1 MRPKR
6 GAQPRF
12 GCTIMNVSSTPKRK
26 ALFIVSQVGQ
36 VRRAQELAKKLGI
49 NGASLAILYTK
60 KNPQMPIVT
69 AAVADTYVFADI
81 RKVEI
86 HPASNDLSSLAARR
100 ARTTYKELLSEV
112 QPDDLF
118 VCSFERHY
126 AILCDEARKRGAK
139 LSLYEEGTAIYK
151 YSVDGFST
159 FTPHTLVSSA
169 KTIYNRVW
177 KKQPI
182 TKYLLQPIAV
192 ALHQVAI
199 IPKLIGLTFWEIYK
213 TPQIQKLVL
222 ETSEPEFLAGWR
234 NFDAVYASNP
244 SVLANHFKSQRYV
257 EASPEFDDPGIIKE
271 AIRVSFEFE
280 IDEETAIFA
289 TQPYAVDA
297 SAMSS
302 ALIDVLRQ
310 VSEKAGMRVLIKLHP
325 REKPSNINAYRSAIA
340 KLGLDETIRLMEG
353 VEVPAEYLVIYSDC
367 PAVISISSSTLMY
380 APKHKQMRSISVG
393 RSLCRVLRQS
403 GIRGPGLEQIED
415 HIKILDPIKYI
426 EHM

>member
-1 MRPKR
+1 
-6 GAQPRF
+6 
-12 GCTIMNVSSTPKRK
+12 MNVSSTPKRK

-36 VRRAQELAKKLGI
+36 ARRAQELAKQLSI

-69 AAVADTYVFADI
+69 AAIADPYIFPDV

-86 HPASNDLSSLAARR
+86 HPASNDLSALAAKR
-100 ARTTYKELLSEV
+100 ARATYKSLLAEV
-112 QPDDLF
+112 QPDDMF

-126 AILCDEARKRGAK
+126 AVLCDEALKRGTK

-151 YSVDGFST
+151 HSVDGFST
-159 FTPHTLVSSA
+159 FTPHTFASSA
-169 KTIYNRVW
+169 NTIYNRVW

-182 TKYLLQPIAV
+182 TKYLLAPIAV
-192 ALHQVAI
+192 ALHQVAT

-222 ETSEPEFLAGWR
+222 KRAEPEFLAGWR
-234 NFDAVYASNP
+234 EFDAVYASNP
-244 SVLANHFKSQRYV
+244 AVLAKHFKSQRYV
-257 EASPEFDDPGIIKE
+257 EASPEFDDPSIIKD
-271 AIRVSFEFE
+271 AIRVSFKFE
-280 IDEETAIFA
+280 IDDKTAIFA

-297 SAMSS
+297 SAMSA

-310 VSEKAGMRVLIKLHP
+310 VSDMTGMRVLIKLHP
-325 REKPSNINAYRSAIA
+325 REKPANVTAYRSAIA
-340 KLGLDETIRLMEG
+340 KRELEDTIGLMEG
-353 VEVPAEYLVIYSDC
+353 VEVPAEYLAIYSDC

-380 APKHKQMRSISVG
+380 APKHKQLRSISVG

>member
-1 MRPKR
+1 
-6 GAQPRF
+6 
-12 GCTIMNVSSTPKRK
+12 MNVSSTPKRK

-36 VRRAQELAKKLGI
+36 ARRAQELAKQLSI

-69 AAVADTYVFADI
+69 AAIADPYIFPDV

-86 HPASNDLSSLAARR
+86 HPASNDLSALAAKR
-100 ARTTYKELLSEV
+100 ARATYKSLLAEV
-112 QPDDLF
+112 QPDDMF

-126 AILCDEARKRGAK
+126 AVLCDEALKRGTK

-151 YSVDGFST
+151 HSVDGFST
-159 FTPHTLVSSA
+159 FTPHTLASSA

-182 TKYLLQPIAV
+182 TKYLLAPIAV

-222 ETSEPEFLAGWR
+222 KRAEPEFLAGWR
-234 NFDAVYASNP
+234 EFDAVYASNP
-244 SVLANHFKSQRYV
+244 AVLAKHFKSQRYV
-257 EASPEFDDPGIIKE
+257 EASPEFDDPSIIKD
-271 AIRVSFEFE
+271 AIRVSFKFE
-280 IDEETAIFA
+280 IDDKTAIFA

-297 SAMSS
+297 SAMSA

-310 VSEKAGMRVLIKLHP
+310 VSDKTGMRVLIKLHP
-325 REKPSNINAYRSAIA
+325 REKPANVTAYRSAIA
-340 KLGLDETIRLMEG
+340 KGGLEDTIGLMEG
-353 VEVPAEYLVIYSDC
+353 VEVPAEYLAIYSDC

-380 APKHKQMRSISVG
+380 APKHKQLRSISVG

-426 EHM
+426 EHI